1 MTPAER
7 SEWVRALATGAP
19 RLTGEQIV
27 RLRAVVARTR
37 RTEGERDF
45 HPVDVRQH
53 LHREPETD
61 AA

>member
-1 MTPAER
+1 MTDDER
-7 SEWVRALATGAP
+7 SEWIRALAAGAP

-27 RLRAVVARTR
+27 RLRAVVARSR
-37 RTEGERDF
+37 RTDTERDF

-53 LHREPETD
+53 PVPKTD